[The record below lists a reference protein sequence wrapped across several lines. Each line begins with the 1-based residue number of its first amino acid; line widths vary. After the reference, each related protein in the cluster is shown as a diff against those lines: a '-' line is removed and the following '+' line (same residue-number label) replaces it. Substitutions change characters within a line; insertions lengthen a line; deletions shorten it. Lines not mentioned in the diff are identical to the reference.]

1 MPLAGAQ
8 ENLKYY
14 CVDVRVVLVVAVD
27 DEEAR
32 RDMTRDVRVCF
43 WYEWGPLLPSEPFH
57 LELMH

>member
-8 ENLKYY
+8 ETLKCY

-32 RDMTRDVRVCF
+32 RDMTRDVRFQVCF
-43 WYEWGPLLPSEPFH
+43 WH
-57 LELMH
+57 D